1 MQLDGLRK
9 QVGQLFPAGAP
20 GVKCFERELAAAGGL
35 ACRVDLGVRAIE
47 TAKIVGSV
55 GRWNHLRFD
64 FFDAAN
70 PTVTSRYARI
80 GQAMRQG
87 KPLPALDVYELR
99 TARGNSVGQSPAGEY
114 YVVDGHH
121 RVAMAKKLGV
131 DFLDARVVLYRV
143 ATRTS
148 NEVPRILADPNDSPW
163 REKAK

>member
-20 GVKCFERELAAAGGL
+20 GVKCFERELAVAGGL
-35 ACRVDLGVRAIE
+35 VCRVDLGVRAIA

-64 FFDAAN
+64 FFDAAH
-70 PTVTSRYARI
+70 PAVTPRYARI

-87 KPLPALDVYELR
+87 TPLPALDVYELR
-99 TARGNSVGQSPAGEY
+99 TAKGDGLNQPLAGEY

-131 DFLDARVVLYRV
+131 DFLDAHVVLYRV
-143 ATRTS
+143 AARS
-148 NEVPRILADPNDSPW
+148 SE
-163 REKAK
+163 